1 MQTAF
6 ARIHKVLAIFISLGV
21 FVQMFLAGIWHAGV
35 VNSPDAHAI
44 FGITL
49 LLASL
54 LALIS
59 AAIARLPR
67 AVILRTALLFGLILL
82 QPILI
87 EFRNSG
93 YPILSALHTLNAAF
107 VGMTAGMVAAADHGT
122 AKAPAVEIGNNAI
135 PAPAGD

>member
-107 VGMTAGMVAAADHGT
+107 VGMIAGMVAAADHGT
-122 AKAPAVEIGNNAI
+122 AKAPAVETENDAV

>member
-1 MQTAF
+1 MQTVF

-21 FVQMFLAGIWHAGV
+21 FAQMFLAGIWHAGV

-59 AAIARLPR
+59 AAISRLPR
-67 AVILRTALLFGLILL
+67 AVLLRTALLFGLILL

-107 VGMTAGMVAAADHGT
+107 VGMVAGMVAAADQGAATEST
-122 AKAPAVEIGNNAI
+122 AEINDGAL